1 MVDRQW
7 KERVLEEGQ
16 VAGQVRHLIEIRED
30 AQVERRQIVEFQ
42 IAIRD
47 PDDAAAAIIFGAD
60 AGSDP
65 LVGNAAVEFDEMAV
79 AAAAIARRRAGQD
92 RQSVGEGKGVCV
104 RVSVVGRGSCKKK
117 NIKENM

>member
-16 VAGQVRHLIEIRED
+16 VAGQVRHLIEIRES

-42 IAIRD
+42 IAIRA

-79 AAAAIARRRAGQD
+79 AAAAIARRRAVQQVEFGDAGADQIG
-92 RQSVGEGKGVCV
+92 RASGWESGCQY
-104 RVSVVGRGSCKKK
+104 VSR
-117 NIKENM
+117 